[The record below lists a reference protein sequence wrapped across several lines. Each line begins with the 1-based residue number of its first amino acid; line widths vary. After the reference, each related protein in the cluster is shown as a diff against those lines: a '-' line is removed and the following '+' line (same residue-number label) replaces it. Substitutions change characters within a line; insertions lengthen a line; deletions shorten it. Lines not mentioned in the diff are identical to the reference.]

1 LDILFCNSKM
11 EKECCDAKMRRKRYG
26 DERARR
32 LGRRLDELRAAET
45 LAVMKTLPG
54 RCHELTADRKVQ
66 LAIDLDGPYR
76 LIFEPAHEPLPLDG
90 NGALDWNLVT
100 IIRVLLIGDYH

>member
-1 LDILFCNSKM
+1 M
-11 EKECCDAKMRRKRYG
+11 EKECCDAKVRRKRYG

-54 RCHELTADRKVQ
+54 RCHELTADRKGQ

>member
-11 EKECCDAKMRRKRYG
+11 EKECCDAKVRRKRYG

-32 LGRRLDELRAAET
+32 RGRRLDELRAAET

-54 RCHELTADRKVQ
+54 RCHELTADRKGQ